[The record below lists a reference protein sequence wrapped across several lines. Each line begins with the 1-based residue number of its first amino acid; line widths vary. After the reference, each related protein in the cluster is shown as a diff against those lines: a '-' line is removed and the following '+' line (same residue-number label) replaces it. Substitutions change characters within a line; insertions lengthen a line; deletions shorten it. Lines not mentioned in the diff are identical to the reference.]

1 MKWLLWTIQTLVLLH
16 LLLLKQQ
23 TLKGFKDFNDFASAI
38 SVFCTQLVWLMQY
51 SDKVVGFSLKSRNQK
66 KSNHSELLISYLMV

>member
-16 LLLLKQQ
+16 LLLLKLQ

-66 KSNHSELLISYLMV
+66 KKNHSELLISYLMV